1 MTFFFLFL
9 LNMATSKKQEKGN
22 SSSNKSSNTQ
32 ALKAEKVN
40 TTGIRKGTGLK
51 PSTIE
56 RFLSYVKQG
65 KGCWEW
71 QGSFTNDGYGQ
82 FWIEGNKV
90 VKTHR
95 LAYELFRGK
104 LPKEKRLKNNCG
116 DKKCVNPEHWAI
128 TNH

>member
-1 MTFFFLFL
+1 
-9 LNMATSKKQEKGN
+9 MATSKKKEKNN
-22 SSSNKSSNTQ
+22 SQSKKPTKTQ

-40 TTGIRKGTGLK
+40 TTGIRKSAGVK
-51 PSTIE
+51 PSISE
-56 RFLSYVKQG
+56 RFLSYVKKG

-82 FWIEGNKV
+82 FWVEDNKV

-104 LPKEKRLKNNCG
+104 LTKEKRLKNTCG
-116 DKKCVNPEHWAI
+116 NKSCVNPEHWEI
-128 TNH
+128 TGR